1 MGYLL
6 GWGKVPLSQDNVP
19 LVRGNVRLAQDNVP
33 LAQNNVPLAQDNVPL
48 AQDNVPLAQNN
59 VPLAQDN
66 VLVSVMSHTRAVRS
80 FQMGSPE
87 LARRS
92 ELFVWVIW
100 EYFLHNNKPLLRLM
114 CGIQL
119 RGDGSR
125 C

>member
-33 LAQNNVPLAQDNVPL
+33 LAQNNVPLAQN
-48 AQDNVPLAQNN
+48 
-59 VPLAQDN
+59 N